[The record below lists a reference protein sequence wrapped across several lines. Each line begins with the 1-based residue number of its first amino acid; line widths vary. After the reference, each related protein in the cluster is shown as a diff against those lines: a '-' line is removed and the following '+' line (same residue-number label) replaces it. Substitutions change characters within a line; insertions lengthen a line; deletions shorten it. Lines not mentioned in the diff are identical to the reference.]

1 MHKQVTEVHQSS
13 QEETMTK
20 ERKLSD
26 CGCEGWKEEEEASIE
41 RVKQAPYS
49 QL

>member
-1 MHKQVTEVHQSS
+1 MHKQVTEAHQSS
-13 QEETMTK
+13 QEEIMTK

-26 CGCEGWKEEEEASIE
+26 CEGWKEQVEASIE